1 MTHVFK
7 HPKYW
12 REMRKELQAS
22 SDKRQAAS
30 FKRQA
35 PSANE
40 LDRDPGLGY
49 NGINKTKPPLK
60 VSAMS
65 AVSKAGTFRA
75 VSPRIHAVTIKDS
88 TVGPCTC
95 PAASSPTT
103 SSQDEERK
111 PASPEPRVQ
120 ASSPRTSVPGSGNQ
134 GTSESAQASGNKHK
148 E

>member
-12 REMRKELQAS
+12 REMRKE
-22 SDKRQAAS
+22 RQAAS
-30 FKRQA
+30 DKRQA

-40 LDRDPGLGY
+40 LDRDPALGY
-49 NGINKTKPPLK
+49 NRINKTKPPLK

-88 TVGPCTC
+88 TVGQCTC
-95 PAASSPTT
+95 PAASSK
-103 SSQDEERK
+103 SQVTEI
-111 PASPEPRVQ
+111 Q
-120 ASSPRTSVPGSGNQ
+120 ASSGKHQAPSCKP
-134 GTSESAQASGNKHK
+134 QASSREQQALRSRYPHK
-148 E
+148 VSSN